1 MWTILADATNNYA
14 RCKSQTIHRN
24 RCTDPT
30 HPDYKKHCR
39 LNSWIDTTPGDIKVF
54 IVHILV
60 MGLVKKADL
69 EKYWNMNSKTRI
81 PFFGKYMSHNH
92 FQSILWNF
100 HVNDDSL
107 NPHRTH
113 PRHDPLCKIR
123 PFVKMCERNFLYA
136 YKPSKSLSFDEA
148 CCPFKGGLCFKVYH
162 PQKPNRF
169 HIKLFQISESMSR
182 YILGFHVYT
191 GKNLSCISYS
201 SKPLDPECTKTT
213 KIVLGLLESTN
224 LLDKGHHIYMDNYY
238 SSPEL
243 FSELYYRQTYACGTV
258 QQNRKGLPA
267 TVKKAELK
275 PLESV
280 FLRNGP
286 MLCLKWSGPKKK
298 SKKKPVTILSTIHRA
313 NELLTPKTDPHG
325 NRIPKPVAIHEY
337 TKNMS
342 GVDIS
347 DQYMSFHVSL
357 WKSMKLSRKLFFHL
371 LNMLILNS
379 HLLNKKF
386 GKKKMNKDDFIEHLA
401 NYLVDTGLQTLM
413 VVPKKSFQTSSISRL
428 FERHFP
434 KHLPKRNGKIQALL
448 CKACNFTTS
457 QLSKMGYPPER
468 LPHKTSVYWCEE
480 CESPLC
486 ITPCFE
492 LFHTYSDFRQK
503 SLIARC
509 PNI

>member
-1 MWTILADATNNYA
+1 
-14 RCKSQTIHRN
+14 
-24 RCTDPT
+24 
-30 HPDYKKHCR
+30 
-39 LNSWIDTTPGDIKVF
+39 
-54 IVHILV
+54 
-60 MGLVKKADL
+60 
-69 EKYWNMNSKTRI
+69 
-81 PFFGKYMSHNH
+81 
-92 FQSILWNF
+92 
-100 HVNDDSL
+100 
-107 NPHRTH
+107 
-113 PRHDPLCKIR
+113 
-123 PFVKMCERNFLYA
+123 
-136 YKPSKSLSFDEA
+136 
-148 CCPFKGGLCFKVYH
+148 
-162 PQKPNRF
+162 
-169 HIKLFQISESMSR
+169 
-182 YILGFHVYT
+182 
-191 GKNLSCISYS
+191 
-201 SKPLDPECTKTT
+201 
-213 KIVLGLLESTN
+213 
-224 LLDKGHHIYMDNYY
+224 
-238 SSPEL
+238 
-243 FSELYYRQTYACGTV
+243 
-258 QQNRKGLPA
+258 
-267 TVKKAELK
+267 
-275 PLESV
+275 
-280 FLRNGP
+280 

-298 SKKKPVTILSTIHRA
+298 SKKKPVTILSTIHNA
-313 NELLTPKTDPHG
+313 NKLLTPKTDPHG

-357 WKSMKLSRKLFFHL
+357 RKSMKWSRKLFFHL

-401 NYLVDTGLQTLM
+401 NYLVDTGLQTLT

-428 FERHFP
+428 VERHFP

-448 CKACNFTTS
+448 CKACNFTTL

-468 LPHKTSVYWCEE
+468 LPCKTSVYWCEE